1 MFFRRNKRAKEAAAA
16 ARESTATGTALI
28 PTASRGGVPAL
39 TGSGRGAPTILG
51 SDLMI
56 TGDVTADGHLLIDG
70 RIQGGVEARM
80 VTLGRDGEING
91 RIEADEVVLHGLV
104 RGSVHARRV
113 HLIRGCRVFAD
124 IHHDVLQID
133 EGAYLEGAIRRLSGS
148 DVLTD
153 PLAAREH
160 DA

>member
-1 MFFRRNKRAKEAAAA
+1 MFFRKNKQ
-16 ARESTATGTALI
+16 AREAQAKQAAATGTAL
-28 PTASRGGVPAL
+28 VPASARAGL
-39 TGSGRGAPTILG
+39 PALPADRRGAPTVLG
-51 SDLMI
+51 PDLMI

-70 RIQGGVEARM
+70 RIQGGVEARL

-133 EGAYLEGAIRRLSGS
+133 EGAYLEGAIRRLSAA
-148 DVLTD
+148 D
-153 PLAAREH
+153 PVADPFAPQGR
-160 DA
+160 DT

>member
-1 MFFRRNKRAKEAAAA
+1 MFFRKNKRGEAEAPGKALV
-16 ARESTATGTALI
+16 ATG
-28 PTASRGGVPAL
+28 SRSGPPAI
-39 TGSGRGAPTILG
+39 SSDRRGAPTILG

-70 RIQGGVEARM
+70 RIQGSVEARL

-133 EGAYLEGAIRRLSGS
+133 EGAYLEGAIKRLTPSEPVAAALAEPPLPAFPGGGS
-148 DVLTD
+148 D
-153 PLAAREH
+153 R
-160 DA
+160 

>member
-1 MFFRRNKRAKEAAAA
+1 MLFWKTKQKPAGG
-16 ARESTATGTALI
+16 TGTALVA
-28 PTASRGGVPAL
+28 TGKRGGQPAL
-39 TGSGRGAPTILG
+39 SQERRGAPTILG

-70 RIQGGVEARM
+70 RIQGGVEARL

-91 RIEADEVVLHGLV
+91 RIEADEVILHGLV

-113 HLIRGCRVFAD
+113 HLVRGCRVFAD

-133 EGAYLEGAIRRLSGS
+133 EGAYLEGAIKRLTALDPAPAVAEPMLPVFPGS
-148 DVLTD
+148 E
-153 PLAAREH
+153 PAR
-160 DA
+160 

>member
-1 MFFRRNKRAKEAAAA
+1 MFFRKSKQAKEAA
-16 ARESTATGTALI
+16 TTGTALV
-28 PTASRGGVPAL
+28 PTATRSSLPAL
-39 TGSGRGAPTILG
+39 PADRRGAPTILG

-70 RIQGGVEARM
+70 RIQGGVEARL

-104 RGSVHARRV
+104 RGTVHARRV

-133 EGAYLEGAIRRLSGS
+133 EGAYLEGAIRRLSS
-148 DVLTD
+148 TEPAPD
-153 PLAAREH
+153 PFATQEH
-160 DA
+160 ER

>member
-1 MFFRRNKRAKEAAAA
+1 MFFRKNKK
-16 ARESTATGTALI
+16 AREAQAREAGSTGTALV
-28 PTASRGGVPAL
+28 PTGARAGLPAL
-39 TGSGRGAPTILG
+39 TADRRGAPTILG

-133 EGAYLEGAIRRLSGS
+133 EGAYLEGAIKRLSGS
-148 DVLTD
+148 EAVPD
-153 PLAAREH
+153 PFAAHEH
-160 DA
+160 QT